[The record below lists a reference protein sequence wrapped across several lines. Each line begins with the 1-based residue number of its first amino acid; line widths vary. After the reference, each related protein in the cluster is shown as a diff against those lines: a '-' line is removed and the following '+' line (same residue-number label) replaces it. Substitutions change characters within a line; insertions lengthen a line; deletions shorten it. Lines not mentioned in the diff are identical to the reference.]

1 MLEYT
6 GFTALALGREYAFA
20 LHGADAPARSFT
32 IVIAAAAFGP
42 GRLKYQEGPDLCYG
56 KLQAALA
63 AEDLDGPVRP
73 RQQVTESDIVAYR
86 ASGRA
91 KARKPTEEQRLEAK
105 QRAKVHR
112 SSSFV

>member
-6 GFTALALGREYAFA
+6 GFTALARGREYVFA
-20 LHGADAPARSFT
+20 LHGADATERSFT
-32 IVIAAAAFGP
+32 ITIAAAAFGP

-63 AEDLDGPVRP
+63 AEEMDGPVGP
-73 RQQVTESDIVAYR
+73 RQQVTDSDIMAYR

-105 QRAKVHR
+105 QRAKVRR
-112 SSSFV
+112 SSPFV

>member
-6 GFTALALGREYAFA
+6 GFTALPLGREYAFA
-20 LHGADAPARSFT
+20 LHGTDVPARSFT
-32 IVIAAAAFGP
+32 LVIAAAAFRP
-42 GRLKYQEGPDLCYG
+42 GLLKYQEGPDLCYG

-63 AEDLDGPVRP
+63 AEEVEGPVCP
-73 RQQVTESDIVAYR
+73 RQQVTESDIMAYR

-105 QRAKVHR
+105 QRAKVNR
-112 SSSFV
+112 SSHFN